1 MEKLRNRISVN
12 KDEIAEQAALTE
24 DHFGEKER
32 TGKPVNAEIRYSKK
46 NKKFVI
52 VKQVAGTQIDEERL
66 RNYVDK
72 TLEAEFQDQLLT
84 GEVKID
90 LNQQAY
96 KQPSVKASKELKKE
110 LKSLRN

>member
-1 MEKLRNRISVN
+1 MKIIM
-12 KDEIAEQAALTE
+12 K
-24 DHFGEKER
+24 
-32 TGKPVNAEIRYSKK
+32 
-46 NKKFVI
+46 KKFVI
-52 VKQVAGTQIDEERL
+52 VNQVAGTQIDEERL

-72 TLEAEFQDQLLT
+72 TLEAEFQDKLLT

-110 LKSLRN
+110 LKSSKVVYNYMHVIVAS